1 MRKIIIINKSMALD
15 NNNLPSL
22 SLLQRSGVCSLFSAT
37 SVKRRIELLD
47 VVRRV
52 YVVKEGRK
60 EGREEGGVTRGFG
73 NGAGAEVVGGCGD
86 EEREDEY
93 CSAYRANDAYT

>member
-1 MRKIIIINKSMALD
+1 VRKILIINKSMALD
-15 NNNLPSL
+15 NNNLPSF
-22 SLLQRSGVCSLFSAT
+22 SLQRSGVCSLFSAT
-37 SVKRRIELLD
+37 CLERRTKLWD
-47 VVRRV
+47 FVRRV
-52 YVVKEGRK
+52 YVVEEGRK
-60 EGREEGGVTRGFG
+60 GAREEGGVTRGFG